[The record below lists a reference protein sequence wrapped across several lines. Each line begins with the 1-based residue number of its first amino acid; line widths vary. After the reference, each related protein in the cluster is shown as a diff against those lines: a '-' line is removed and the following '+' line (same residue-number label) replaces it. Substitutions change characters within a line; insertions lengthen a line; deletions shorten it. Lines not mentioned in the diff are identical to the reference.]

1 MEAGGHQDAA
11 AGAHRV
17 AAPAPERP
25 LLDDALPGDPL
36 AESAAHEQTEREH
49 QLHEHHHRDINGGSA
64 RAAVFGVNDGLV
76 SNVALILGVA
86 GAGPGAGFVR
96 LAGLVG
102 LLGGAVSM
110 ASGEYVSMRAQTELL
125 ERELEIERVE
135 LHRNPVH
142 ETNELADLY
151 RSRGMDRDQ
160 ASSLAEHLMS
170 DPELALQTH
179 AREEL
184 GIDPDGLGSPW
195 GAAGSSLVAFS
206 VGAIVPLAPWF
217 VATGT
222 GAVVA
227 SVVLA
232 LLAALVVGGALA
244 HFTGRSKVHSA
255 LRQAGIASFAAAVTW
270 VLGNLVGVDAL
281 NA

>member
-1 MEAGGHQDAA
+1 MEAVGDQPVTTDPTPVV
-11 AGAHRV
+11 AHG
-17 AAPAPERP
+17 ERP
-25 LLDDALPGDPL
+25 HPV
-36 AESAAHEQTEREH
+36 
-49 QLHEHHHRDINGGSA
+49 HEHHHRDINGGSA

-76 SNVALILGVA
+76 SNVALVLGVA

-102 LLGGAVSM
+102 LIGGAVSM
-110 ASGEYVSMRAQTELL
+110 ASGEYVSMRAQSELL
-125 ERELEIERVE
+125 ERELEIERIE
-135 LHRNPVH
+135 LHRNPIH
-142 ETNELADLY
+142 ETDELTQLY
-151 RSRGMDRDQ
+151 RSRGMAHDQ
-160 ASSLAEHLMS
+160 ASSLAAHLMS

-195 GAAGSSLVAFS
+195 GAAASSLVAFS
-206 VGAIVPLAPWF
+206 VGASVPLAPWF
-217 VATGT
+217 LASGT

-232 LLAALVVGGALA
+232 VVAALVVGAALA
-244 HFTGRSKVHSA
+244 HFTGRSKLRSA

-270 VLGNLVGVDAL
+270 VLGGLVGVGAL
-281 NA
+281 GA

>member
-1 MEAGGHQDAA
+1 MGAVGDRISPVGDVEAA
-11 AGAHRV
+11 
-17 AAPAPERP
+17 
-25 LLDDALPGDPL
+25 
-36 AESAAHEQTEREH
+36 EQTEREH
-49 QLHEHHHRDINGGSA
+49 LLDEHHHRDINGGSA

-76 SNVALILGVA
+76 SNVALVLGVA
-86 GAGPGAGFVR
+86 GAGPGAGVVR

-102 LLGGAVSM
+102 LIGGAVSM

-142 ETNELADLY
+142 ETNELTQLY
-151 RSRGMDRDQ
+151 RSRGMDHDQ

-184 GIDPDGLGSPW
+184 GIDPEGLGSPW
-195 GAAGSSLVAFS
+195 GAAASSLVSFS
-206 VGAIVPLAPWF
+206 VGAIIPLAPWF

-222 GAVVA
+222 AALVA

-232 LLAALVVGGALA
+232 LVAALVVGAALA
-244 HFTGRSKVHSA
+244 HFTGRSKLRSA
-255 LRQAGIASFAAAVTW
+255 LRQASIASFAAAVTW
-270 VLGNLVGVDAL
+270 VLGSLVGVGAL
-281 NA
+281 SG

>member
-1 MEAGGHQDAA
+1 MEAVGDQPVTTDP
-11 AGAHRV
+11 AHVV
-17 AAPAPERP
+17 AHGERP
-25 LLDDALPGDPL
+25 HPV
-36 AESAAHEQTEREH
+36 
-49 QLHEHHHRDINGGSA
+49 HEHHHRDINGGSA

-76 SNVALILGVA
+76 SNVALVLGVA

-102 LLGGAVSM
+102 LIGGAVSM

-125 ERELEIERVE
+125 ERELEIERIE
-135 LHRNPVH
+135 LLRNPIH
-142 ETNELADLY
+142 ETDELTLLY
-151 RSRGMDRDQ
+151 RSRGMAHDQ
-160 ASSLAEHLMS
+160 ASSLAAHLMS

-195 GAAGSSLVAFS
+195 GAAASSLVAFS
-206 VGAIVPLAPWF
+206 VGASVPLAPWF
-217 VATGT
+217 VASGT

-232 LLAALVVGGALA
+232 VVAALVVGAALA
-244 HFTGRSKVHSA
+244 HFTGRSKLRSA

-270 VLGNLVGVDAL
+270 VLGGLVGVGAL
-281 NA
+281 GA

>member
-1 MEAGGHQDAA
+1 MNDVPATATRSTVVPSAE
-11 AGAHRV
+11 RV
-17 AAPAPERP
+17 HPP
-25 LLDDALPGDPL
+25 D
-36 AESAAHEQTEREH
+36 HEH
-49 QLHEHHHRDINGGSA
+49 QHRDINGGTA

-76 SNVALILGVA
+76 SNVALVLGVA

-102 LLGGAVSM
+102 LIGGAVSM
-110 ASGEYVSMRAQTELL
+110 AAGEYVSMRAQTELF
-125 ERELEIERVE
+125 ERELEVERVE

-142 ETNELADLY
+142 ETQELAQLY
-151 RSRGMDRDQ
+151 RSRGMGHDE
-160 ASSLAEHLMS
+160 ATSLAEHLMS

-206 VGAIVPLAPWF
+206 VGGVVPLAPWF
-217 VATGT
+217 VASGS
-222 GAVVA
+222 GAVIA

-232 LLAALVVGGALA
+232 LLAALAVGVALA
-244 HFTGRSKVHSA
+244 HFTGRSKVRSA
-255 LRQAGIASFAAAVTW
+255 LRQAGIAAFAAAVTW
-270 VLGNLVGVDAL
+270 VLGSIVGVGGLGA
-281 NA
+281 